1 MFENAKILQANIPFH
16 NSMTFGLQA
25 NNFFMP
31 LLCGF
36 VCAYDP
42 AAPGS
47 NPKHTITI
55 FSICII
61 EIVMRKGRK

>member
-1 MFENAKILQANIPFH
+1 MFENAKILQANIP
-16 NSMTFGLQA
+16 LQA
-25 NNFFMP
+25 NNFFTP

-42 AAPGS
+42 AAPGL